1 MGAAAEVIKGLYQ
14 SFAKGDL
21 AGVIGVLDAQISWRE
36 ADGYPYAGTYV
47 GPDAVRK
54 HVFDRIMGEWSSY
67 TTVPSE
73 LIEQGDTVVGLGM
86 YTGTY
91 AATGKTFS
99 APFAHVWRVR
109 DGRIVFFDQYTDTA
123 LVQAVLK

>member
-21 AGVIGVLDAQISWRE
+21 AGVLGVLDPQVSWRE

-54 HVFDRIMGEWSSY
+54 HVFERIMGEWSSY
-67 TTVPSE
+67 TTVPTE
-73 LIEQGDTVVGLGM
+73 LVEQGETVVGLGT

-91 AATGKTFS
+91 GATGKTFT

-109 DGRIVFFDQYTDTA
+109 GGRIVFFDQYTDTA